1 MQHIDQ
7 HILEL
12 YVLNAASAK
21 SRRAEIEAHL
31 AECAGCRGLVDQMTE
46 SYRAVEEKYVEL
58 ESNAETSEKSLATR
72 RFSSIAPRRP
82 DAMPSISYSPV
93 TNMQRFQYFA
103 RQHPLITGGASFAAL
118 AALALL
124 ANLMFKS
131 PAIKDANP
139 AFVRYNE
146 GSNSAE
152 ILNKA
157 NQLLWQ
163 IPSQKISEVVQDE
176 GRSCTPHIVVDD
188 IDGDGKSEVLT
199 TLWHPGDGPGT
210 VDSPFLRVYDNRSH
224 LRFKKTFDES
234 IRYLGRQYS
243 DTWTAERVIAVDG
256 DFRGQ
261 KDIFASWTTGR
272 SPQVFTRVNA
282 QGDEL
287 GQYWHFGVM
296 FGMFAA
302 DLNGDGKKEL
312 ILTGRND
319 TLDSLHQEFP
329 AIAVLDPMRIVG
341 KKKSAAS
348 AGFALQESDAE
359 IYYLRLPVSPLS
371 AALDKYEQVHNL
383 TQDRD
388 GTLAFSVGNAVNS
401 ADPDFADYE
410 YRFSRNL
417 QILEVK
423 STDVTDRLYAR
434 KAREGLVKGKIDAAY
449 LNALKNGVRYW
460 DGREWR
466 KEVVKVQHE
475 SVTMK

>member
-12 YVLNAASAK
+12 YVLNAASVK
-21 SRRAEIEAHL
+21 SQRTEIEDHL

-46 SYRAVEEKYVEL
+46 SYHSVEEKYIEL
-58 ESNAETSEKSLATR
+58 ESNAEISEKSLATR
-72 RFSSIAPRRP
+72 RFSSIAPRTP
-82 DAMPSISYSPV
+82 DAMPSVSYRPV

-103 RQHPLITGGASFAAL
+103 RQHPVITVGGSFAAL
-118 AALALL
+118 AGLALL
-124 ANLMFKS
+124 ATLMFKS
-131 PAIKDANP
+131 PEISDSNP

-152 ILNKA
+152 ILNRD

-163 IPSQKISEVVQDE
+163 IPSRKISMIVQDE
-176 GRSCTPHIVVDD
+176 GRFGTPHIVVDD
-188 IDGDGKSEVLT
+188 IDGDGKNEVLT
-199 TLWHPGDGPGT
+199 TLWHPGDAISG
-210 VDSPFLRVYDNRSH
+210 DAPFLRIYDYRNN
-224 LRFKKTFDES
+224 LRFKKTFEEP
-234 IRYLGRQYS
+234 IRYLERQYS
-243 DTWTAERVIAVDG
+243 DTWTAERLVTVDG
-256 DFRGQ
+256 DTSGE
-261 KDIFASWTTGR
+261 KNIFASWTIGR
-272 SPQVFTRVNA
+272 SPAVITRLDARGN
-282 QGDEL
+282 EL
-287 GQYWHFGVM
+287 GQYWHFGAI
-296 FGMFAA
+296 FGMFAI
-302 DLNGDGKKEL
+302 DVDGGGTKKL
-312 ILTGRND
+312 ILTGRDD

-329 AIAVLDPMRIVG
+329 AIAVLDPKRIVG

-371 AALDKYEQVHNL
+371 AALGKYEGVHNL

-388 GTLAFSVGNAVNS
+388 GTLKISIGNTASS

-423 STDVTDRLYAR
+423 STDVTNRLYGR
-434 KAREGLVKGKIDAAY
+434 KVREGLVKGKIDAAY

-466 KEVVKVQHE
+466 KEAVKVQHQ
-475 SVTMK
+475 SVTMR